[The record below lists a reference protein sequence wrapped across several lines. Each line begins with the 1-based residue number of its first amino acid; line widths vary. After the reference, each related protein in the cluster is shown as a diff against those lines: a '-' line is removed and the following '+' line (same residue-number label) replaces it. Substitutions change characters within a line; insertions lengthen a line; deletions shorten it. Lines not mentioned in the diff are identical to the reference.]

1 MSDTDENDD
10 LPDELPDDPDE
21 LYSIATTDSEF
32 PYRREAAI
40 KQLAT
45 YEDTDDLLTELAD
58 GEALTVIEQTL
69 ATSKL
74 DEQGS

>member
-1 MSDTDENDD
+1 MSDTDDNEAV
-10 LPDELPDDPDE
+10 PDELPDDPDE
-21 LYSIATTDSEF
+21 LYSIATDDSEF

-40 KQLAT
+40 KELAT
-45 YEDTDDLLTELAD
+45 YDDTADLLTELAD

-74 DEQGS
+74 DEQES